1 MADQTLGYHLANEGE
16 DSVLFD
22 INLLANALLH
32 LQHGRKNSLVEAV
45 KFEQK
50 KRDWGILTIQVK
62 LVVEASTLIPDI
74 AKMVASIKVEG

>member
-1 MADQTLGYHLANEGE
+1 MADQTLGDQLANEGE
-16 DSVLFD
+16 AAVLFD
-22 INLLANALLH
+22 INLLASK
-32 LQHGRKNSLVEAV
+32 KNSLVEAV

-74 AKMVASIKVEG
+74 AAMVAAIKT